1 MARTA
6 FHPSSFYSPVIRH
19 SSRAWK
25 QINLEQ
31 ETMCSSRIALHCAAL
46 TQSIIIEFV
55 RLRVDLPS
63 SRRVTQVTVSDSGR
77 VDYSSYITT
86 VVNTTVNSTADLPT
100 ISQTNYYYRFTP
112 FVFSFFFILPLVVI
126 FSPPPSSSLLW
137 IYYVR
142 VWTALLLCN
151 CIFCVWKFK
160 RKKER
165 KK

>member
-63 SRRVTQVTVSDSGR
+63 SRRVTQVIVSDSSR

-86 VVNTTVNSTADLPT
+86 VVNTTVNSTADLTYNFP
-100 ISQTNYYYRFTP
+100 NKLLLP
-112 FVFSFFFILPLVVI
+112 FYTFCLFFFFILPLVVI

-160 RKKER
+160 KKKER